1 MKRAV
6 TLLCAAALLASC
18 ATRPNSLYVPIVD
31 PAIGDQAKLE
41 AAIAEC
47 RSYAAG
53 IVAQR
58 DSDTAAAAF
67 VGAALGIGLGAMFGL
82 RGSAMYAG
90 GLTSGLVGGANAAER
105 GAAGEAQV
113 IQRCLA
119 NRGYSVLK

>member
-1 MKRAV
+1 MKRALALI
-6 TLLCAAALLASC
+6 TAAALLAGC
-18 ATRPNSLYVPIVD
+18 ATPPNSLYVPIVD
-31 PAIGDQAKLE
+31 HSIGDQAKLE
-41 AAIAEC
+41 ASISEC

-58 DSDTAAAAF
+58 GNDAAAAALI
-67 VGAALGIGLGAMFGL
+67 GTALGIGLGAMFGL

-90 GLTSGLVGGANAAER
+90 GLTTGLVSGARNAEHSMDS
-105 GAAGEAQV
+105 EAQV

>member
-1 MKRAV
+1 MKRSVALI
-6 TLLCAAALLASC
+6 TAAALLAGC
-18 ATRPNSLYVPIVD
+18 ATRPNTLYVPIID

-58 DSDTAAAAF
+58 DGNAAAAAI

-90 GLTSGLVGGANAAER
+90 GITSGLVGGGAAAER
-105 GAAGEAQV
+105 GANDEAQV

-119 NRGYSVLK
+119 NRGFAVLK